1 MESFV
6 ASLTLARDLLMHH
19 RQPETKEKH
28 SILVGEASWKR
39 YIHSG
44 MCCCQP
50 YTRERTS
57 HAPQTS
63 GKRKSENE
71 RGLSHEVP
79 PPTQRP
85 VLKCLGRT
93 VRPYSTV
100 SFLTLEEPATGTRAS
115 EEGACP
121 MKSHLRHSARYS
133 SVLREP
139 FDHAPLPLSKS
150 MPLGRCASNERL
162 SHEVSSP
169 TQR

>member
-85 VLKCLGRT
+85 VHQCLGIT
-93 VRPYSTV
+93 VRPSV
-100 SFLTLEEPATGTRAS
+100 IF
-115 EEGACP
+115 
-121 MKSHLRHSARYS
+121 K
-133 SVLREP
+133 VLRNILKKTNIKKNY
-139 FDHAPLPLSKS
+139 FCIKKNSKIQNLLKKTIFVLKKTPKFK
-150 MPLGRCASNERL
+150 MY
-162 SHEVSSP
+162 
-169 TQR
+169 